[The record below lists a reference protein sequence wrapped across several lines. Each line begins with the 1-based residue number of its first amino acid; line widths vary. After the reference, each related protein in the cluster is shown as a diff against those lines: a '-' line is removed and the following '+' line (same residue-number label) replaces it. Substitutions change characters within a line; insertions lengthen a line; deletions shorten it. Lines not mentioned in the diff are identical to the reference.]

1 MDRDMNS
8 RDMDRDMMA
17 GGILDL
23 EDKAD
28 GGHSGDGHS
37 GDGHS
42 GDGHSGDGGGG
53 ISMEIS
59 ELPDPAVLS
68 EEIQQHLHQL
78 RTAVPTFEDF
88 CKDTHKRKPCEP
100 CVSNNLVKSVNHTEP
115 APSSVLH
122 TAPSVSV
129 SVSVESAVASSVS
142 GDADL
147 LTFTKRREKLSHQ
160 LNAPKREFIG
170 NMWGKRSSTMHLSR
184 GKLMSSS
191 INTKVMAP
199 APVRTMNGRMRLG
212 FALH

>member
-1 MDRDMNS
+1 
-8 RDMDRDMMA
+8 MMA
-17 GGILDL
+17 GGILDQ
-23 EDKAD
+23 EDKADGAD
-28 GGHSGDGHS
+28 GGHSGD
-37 GDGHS
+37 
-42 GDGHSGDGGGG
+42 GGG

-88 CKDTHKRKPCEP
+88 CKDKPIGSLSGERKPCEP
-100 CVSNNLVKSVNHTEP
+100 CVSNNLVKTVNH
-115 APSSVLH
+115 AALS
-122 TAPSVSV
+122 PSVTFSDSDSDSDSV
-129 SVSVESAVASSVS
+129 TVMVDPVASSVS

-184 GKLMSSS
+184 RQPMSSS
-191 INTKVMAP
+191 INTKVMTP